1 MYYMVGGSSKK
12 NQDVGEKWLTEHP
25 KVLTL
30 LVFLVSKVQIL
41 APHLVL
47 VPRYKY

>member
-30 LVFLVSKVQIL
+30 LAFLVPK
-41 APHLVL
+41 
-47 VPRYKY
+47 YKYWRRIRTLAKCG